1 MDIERLLDLL
11 GHTSASPALMDFLAT
26 NGIVQTPKGDCTTRI
41 KNRDKTLSLEFGLTD
56 SFNET
61 ALEPAVGAG
70 WFAFESVDVHRRFGG
85 TLPFGLSF
93 AATPAA
99 LEAAL
104 GSPLEPCRGRVQ
116 THYRAPYLVR
126 VFFAGGKAPQIETFR
141 FSLPDR
147 YSLEN
152 LPIQWHGRRPA
163 ATRVPVS
170 SPALPAMPAMELLEW
185 LGVSPEHA
193 GFDAWLRAHGAVERP
208 HRASRADDAE
218 AIRRAR
224 LSEIDEIERQSVALI
239 YEDGAAYRRLFDTS
253 APAPEGDFVLQ
264 QVAFYAPG
272 ISGYAGY
279 TPALPFALVFADAP
293 AAVRAKLGPPRA
305 TRMLHG
311 LLADLWVS
319 RDWHVTVSYDAA
331 RTGIAIVHVRRPN
344 LYDLRMIGALPCPPA
359 APSAV
364 DLNVLGALLGKEIDD
379 PAVRAALQPMGWSDA
394 ADALAADGGRVHD
407 DLMRHGLR
415 LDVARTRGK
424 RLGILRG
431 SAKHSARLIG
441 IHVHRAGDLGRHGFQ
456 GALPF
461 GLQFHFTPEQ
471 IVQCMQREPDTH
483 GVTQDTGDFAWQ
495 MEGRRLH
502 VVCSLIDWQL
512 YRLSYT
518 VNESA

>member
-11 GHTSASPALMDFLAT
+11 GHTSASPALMDFLAA
-26 NGIVQTPKGDCTTRI
+26 NGIVQTPKGDCSTRI
-41 KNRDKTLSLEFGLTD
+41 KNPDKTLSLEFGLTE
-56 SFNET
+56 SFNDT
-61 ALEPAVGAG
+61 ALEPAVGTG
-70 WFAFESVDVHRRFGG
+70 WFAFESVDVHRGFVG
-85 TLPFGLSF
+85 TLPFGVSF

-104 GSPLEPCRGRVQ
+104 GPPLEPRRGSVQ

-126 VFFAGGKAPQIETFR
+126 VFFSGGKVPRIETFR

-163 ATRVPVS
+163 AASAPA
-170 SPALPAMPAMELLEW
+170 SPPAMQAMELLEW
-185 LGVSPEHA
+185 VGVSPERA
-193 GFDAWLRAHGAVERP
+193 GFDAWLRAHGAAARP
-208 HRASRADDAE
+208 HRAARADDAE
-218 AIRRAR
+218 AVRAAR
-224 LSEIDEIERQSVALI
+224 LSEIDELERQSVALI
-239 YEDGAAYRRLFDTS
+239 YGDSAVYGRLFGT
-253 APAPEGDFVLQ
+253 PAPEGDFVLQ

-279 TPALPFALVFADAP
+279 APALPFALAFADAP
-293 AAVRAKLGPPRA
+293 AVVRAKLGPPRA
-305 TRMLHG
+305 ARMLHG
-311 LLADLWVS
+311 LPADLWVS

-331 RTGIAIVHVRRPN
+331 RSGIAIVHVRRPT

-359 APSAV
+359 AASAV
-364 DLNVLGALLGKEIDD
+364 DLDVLGALLGKPIDD
-379 PAVRAALQPMGWSDA
+379 PALRAALQPMGWSGA
-394 ADALAADGGRVHD
+394 ADLLASDDGRVRE

-415 LDVARTRGK
+415 LDVERTRGTP
-424 RLGILRG
+424 LGFLRG
-431 SAKHSARLIG
+431 SAKRNARLVG
-441 IHVHRAGDLGRHGFQ
+441 IHAHRAGDRGSHGFQ

-471 IVQCMQREPDTH
+471 IVQCMRRDPDTH
-483 GVTQDTGDFAWQ
+483 GVGQDTGDFVWRL
-495 MEGRRLH
+495 EGRRLH

-518 VNESA
+518 LDDAP

>member
-11 GHTSASPALMDFLAT
+11 GHTSASPALMEFLAA
-26 NGIVQTPKGDCTTRI
+26 NGITQTPKGDCSTRI
-41 KNRDKTLSLEFGLTD
+41 KNPDKTLSLEFGLSE

-70 WFAFESVDVHRRFGG
+70 WFAFESVDVHRGFGG

-104 GSPLEPCRGRVQ
+104 GPPLEPCRGRVQ
-116 THYRAPYLVR
+116 THYRAPYLAR
-126 VFFAGGKAPQIETFR
+126 VFFSGGKAQRIETFR

-163 ATRVPVS
+163 AGSAPA
-170 SPALPAMPAMELLEW
+170 SPPAIAAMPAMELLEW

-193 GFDAWLRAHGAVERP
+193 GFDAWLRTHGVVERP
-208 HRASRADDAE
+208 HRVACADDE

-224 LSEIDEIERQSVALI
+224 ASEIDEIERQSVALI
-239 YEDGAAYRRLFDTS
+239 YEDGAAYRRLFD
-253 APAPEGDFVLQ
+253 APASACEGDFVLK

-279 TPALPFALVFADAP
+279 APALPFALAFADAP
-293 AAVRAKLGPPRA
+293 AVVRAKLGPPRA

-311 LLADLWVS
+311 LPADLWVS
-319 RDWHVTVSYDAA
+319 RHWHVTVSYDASRA
-331 RTGIAIVHVRRPN
+331 GIAIVHVRRPN
-344 LYDLRMIGALPCPPA
+344 VYDLRMIGALPSPPA

-364 DLNVLGALLGKEIDD
+364 DLNVLGALLGKEIGD
-379 PAVRAALQPMGWSDA
+379 PAMRAALQPMGGGDA
-394 ADALAADGGRVHD
+394 ADALAAGDGDVD
-407 DLMRHGLR
+407 EELMRHGLR
-415 LDVARTRGK
+415 LDVERTRGN
-424 RLGILRG
+424 RLPILRG
-431 SAKHSARLIG
+431 SAKRNARLVG
-441 IHVHRAGDLGRHGFQ
+441 IHAHRAGDLGSHGFQ

-471 IVQCMQREPDTH
+471 IVQCMRRDPDTH
-483 GVTQDTGDFAWQ
+483 GLTQDTGDFVWRVD
-495 MEGRRLH
+495 GRRLY

-518 VNESA
+518 LDDAP